1 MRKIFLLSLVVAFVF
16 TMVAPVQAAPYVEM
30 DSPTVSSGSLTV
42 IDFDKLPGTVTNAS
56 GLIMP
61 AGFNN
66 ELQFYG
72 KGAKV
77 TTAGATICFSFQGA
91 RLGWKGKVYQ
101 WTGTKWKAL
110 TTTITIGIEDG
121 PVTACAYG
129 YSGTYALLSWYSG
142 N

>member
-1 MRKIFLLSLVVAFVF
+1 MKKIFLLGLVVAFAFALV
-16 TMVAPVQAAPYVEM
+16 VPVHAAQYIEM
-30 DSPTVSSGSLTV
+30 DSPTVSSGSISV
-42 IDFDKLPGTVTNAS
+42 INFDKLPGTVTNAS
-56 GLIMP
+56 GLVMP

-77 TTAGATICFSFQGA
+77 TTTGATICFSFQGA

-101 WTGTKWKAL
+101 WNGTKWKAL
-110 TTTITIGIEDG
+110 TTTITIGSEDG

-129 YSGTYALLSWYSG
+129 YSGTYALLAWYSG